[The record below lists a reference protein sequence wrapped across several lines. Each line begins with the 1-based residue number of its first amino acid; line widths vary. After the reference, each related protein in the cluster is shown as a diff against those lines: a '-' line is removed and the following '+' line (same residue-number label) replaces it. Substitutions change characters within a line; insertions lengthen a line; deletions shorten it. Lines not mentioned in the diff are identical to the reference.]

1 MRKKRLLIVLFAA
14 IIIVIAL
21 IAVIPDKV
29 GKTGRKR
36 AGKTEQDS
44 LKIEDRVL
52 AEKDFRKKSG
62 GSDEGDGERMISSGD
77 LFWEQGNTAVD
88 SSSDTVY
95 LPCGLQKE
103 LTWREVLDGLEPAD
117 RTGII
122 WFKKDDAMKDLPTAI
137 AKGHPFSAL
146 LVTGEE
152 NLEFNVILT
161 GLPALCIDKTDPDE
175 IVRKETHTGTI
186 SLIPR
191 LGEDNEAGMQE
202 MHCNFH
208 VRGNVASFYKK
219 KPYKVSLLDAN
230 GHKQKKGLLDLRSD
244 DDWILNPMYSDQTRV
259 REATAYALWDQVT
272 ALSDSPVPSSRIR
285 YIELFLDDSYEGI
298 YGLMEPVDKKQ
309 LSLSQG
315 DILYKI
321 DKWDYEYP
329 YMDLYEEME
338 EKKETSILTDR
349 GVNCVEIRYPLNWD
363 STATWKPMQV
373 FHEFCFVNGDS
384 TTLSAAGLHTDPEN
398 TLDLSLF
405 CALTHAM
412 DNNWKN
418 TFLICRR
425 RSAREYDLSRTLW
438 DLNYVF
444 GDVFIFDPQNRYSYF
459 DTFTA
464 EVYEP
469 EEDST
474 FDFEAFLAEDPAVWS
489 RLCGKW
495 KEWREGGISADM
507 ICSTA
512 ESNMRILKES
522 GAIDREMQRWP
533 QSGTPEEAL
542 EKMENWIGRRFDF
555 LDKYLE
561 GDS

>member
-62 GSDEGDGERMISSGD
+62 GSDEGDGERMISSRD
-77 LFWEQGNTAVD
+77 LFWEQGNAAVD

-175 IVRKETHTGTI
+175 IVRKENHTGTI

-309 LSLSQG
+309 LSLAQG

-495 KEWREGGISADM
+495 KAWREGGISADM

-522 GAIDREMQRWP
+522 GAIDREMDRWP

>member
-62 GSDEGDGERMISSGD
+62 GSDEGDGERMISSRD
-77 LFWEQGNTAVD
+77 LFWEQGNAAVD

-95 LPCGLQKE
+95 LPCGLQKK

-495 KEWREGGISADM
+495 KAWREGGISADM

-522 GAIDREMQRWP
+522 GAIDREMDRWP

>member
-62 GSDEGDGERMISSGD
+62 GSDEGDGERMISSRD
-77 LFWEQGNTAVD
+77 LFWEQGNAAVD

-175 IVRKETHTGTI
+175 IVRKENHTGTI

-495 KEWREGGISADM
+495 KAWREGGISADM

-522 GAIDREMQRWP
+522 GAIDREMDRWP

-561 GDS
+561 EVM

>member
-62 GSDEGDGERMISSGD
+62 GSDEGDGERMISSRD
-77 LFWEQGNTAVD
+77 LFWEQGNAAVD

-175 IVRKETHTGTI
+175 IVRKENHTGTI

-495 KEWREGGISADM
+495 KAWREGGISADM

-522 GAIDREMQRWP
+522 GAIDREMDRWP

>member
-29 GKTGRKR
+29 GKTGSKR
-36 AGKTEQDS
+36 PGKTEQDS

-62 GSDEGDGERMISSGD
+62 GSDEGDGERMISSRD
-77 LFWEQGNTAVD
+77 LFWEQGNAAVD

-495 KEWREGGISADM
+495 KAWREGGISADM

-522 GAIDREMQRWP
+522 GAIDREMDRWP

>member
-62 GSDEGDGERMISSGD
+62 GSDEGDGERMISSRD
-77 LFWEQGNTAVD
+77 LFWEQGNAAVD

-175 IVRKETHTGTI
+175 IVRKENHTGTI

-495 KEWREGGISADM
+495 KAWREGGISADM

-522 GAIDREMQRWP
+522 GAIDREMDRWP
-533 QSGTPEEAL
+533 QPGTPEEAL

>member
-62 GSDEGDGERMISSGD
+62 ESDEGDGERMISSGD
-77 LFWEQGNTAVD
+77 LFWEQGNAAVD

-137 AKGHPFSAL
+137 EKGHPFSAL

-175 IVRKETHTGTI
+175 IVRKENHTGTI

-309 LSLSQG
+309 LSLSKG

-329 YMDLYEEME
+329 YMDLYEEAE
-338 EKKETSILTDR
+338 EKKETSILTDL

-464 EVYEP
+464 VVYEP

-495 KEWREGGISADM
+495 KAWREGGISADM

-512 ESNMRILKES
+512 EYNMRILKES
-522 GAIDREMQRWP
+522 GAIDREMERWP
-533 QSGTPEEAL
+533 QPGTPEEAL
-542 EKMENWIGRRFDF
+542 EKMENWIRRRFDF

>member
-62 GSDEGDGERMISSGD
+62 GSDEGDGERMISSRD
-77 LFWEQGNTAVD
+77 LFWEQGNAAVD

-219 KPYKVSLLDAN
+219 KPYKVSRLDAN

-425 RSAREYDLSRTLW
+425 HSAREYDLSRTLW

-495 KEWREGGISADM
+495 KAWREGGISADM

-522 GAIDREMQRWP
+522 GAIDREMDRWP
-533 QSGTPEEAL
+533 QPGTPEEAL

>member
-1 MRKKRLLIVLFAA
+1 MRKKPLIIALAA
-14 IIIVIAL
+14 AIMIIIVL
-21 IAVIPDKV
+21 LFTVPDKV
-29 GKTGRKR
+29 GQSGRKH

-44 LKIEDRVL
+44 LRIKDRIL
-52 AEKDFRKKSG
+52 SEQDFRKKSRDSDG
-62 GSDEGDGERMISSGD
+62 EGSERMICSQD
-77 LFWEQGNTAVD
+77 LFWEKGDAAVD
-88 SSSDTVY
+88 SASDTVY
-95 LPCGLQKE
+95 LPCSRQE
-103 LTWREVLDGLEPAD
+103 DLTWQKVLDGLEPAD
-117 RTGII
+117 RTGVI
-122 WFKKDDAMKDLPTAI
+122 WFEKDGAMNDLPSAI
-137 AKGHPFSAL
+137 AGGHPFRAL
-146 LVTGEE
+146 LATDDEK
-152 NLEFNVILT
+152 LEFNVVLT
-161 GLPALCIDKTDPDE
+161 GLPALCIFKTDSDE
-175 IVRKETHTGTI
+175 IVRKEKHTGMI
-186 SLIPR
+186 SLIPP
-191 LGEDNEAGMQE
+191 LGDEDQAGMRE
-202 MHCNFH
+202 MNCSFH

-219 KPYKVSLLDAN
+219 KPYKISLLDAN

-259 REATAYALWDQVT
+259 RETTAYALWDQVT
-272 ALSDSPVPSSRIR
+272 ALSGSPVPSSRIR

-321 DKWDYEYP
+321 DKWDDEYP
-329 YMDLYEEME
+329 YRDLYEEME
-338 EKKETSILTDR
+338 EKKETSILTDK

-373 FHEFCFVNGDS
+373 FHEFCFVNGDLA
-384 TTLSAAGLHTDPEN
+384 TLSGAGLHTDPEN
-398 TLDLSLF
+398 TVDVSLF

-444 GDVFIFDPQNRYSYF
+444 GDVFTFDPQNRYSYF

-474 FDFEAFLAEDPAVWS
+474 FDFEAFLAADPSVWNM
-489 RLCGKW
+489 LCQKW
-495 KEWREGGISADM
+495 STWREGGISADM

-522 GAIDREMQRWP
+522 GAMDREMKRWP
-533 QSGTPEEAL
+533 QQDTPEDAL
-542 EKMENWIGRRFDF
+542 EKMENWIGRRFEF
-555 LDKYLE
+555 LDGYLN

>member
-62 GSDEGDGERMISSGD
+62 GSDEGDGERMISSRD
-77 LFWEQGNTAVD
+77 LFWEQGNAAVD

-175 IVRKETHTGTI
+175 IVRKVNHTGTI

-495 KEWREGGISADM
+495 KAWREGGISADM

-522 GAIDREMQRWP
+522 GAIDREMDRWP

>member
-62 GSDEGDGERMISSGD
+62 ESDEGDGERMISSGD
-77 LFWEQGNTAVD
+77 LFWERGNAAVD

-137 AKGHPFSAL
+137 EKGHPFSAL

-175 IVRKETHTGTI
+175 IVRKENHTGTI

-309 LSLSQG
+309 LSLSKG

-338 EKKETSILTDR
+338 EKKETSILTDL

-398 TLDLSLF
+398 TVDLSLF

-495 KEWREGGISADM
+495 KAWREGGISADM

-512 ESNMRILKES
+512 ESNMRVLKES
-522 GAIDREMQRWP
+522 GAIDREMERWP
-533 QSGTPEEAL
+533 QPGTPEEAL
-542 EKMENWIGRRFDF
+542 EKMENWIRRRFDF

>member
-62 GSDEGDGERMISSGD
+62 GSDEGDGERMISSRD
-77 LFWEQGNTAVD
+77 LFWEQGNAAVD

-175 IVRKETHTGTI
+175 IVRKENHTGTI

-495 KEWREGGISADM
+495 KAWREGGISADM

-533 QSGTPEEAL
+533 QPGTPEEAL

>member
-36 AGKTEQDS
+36 PGKTEQDS

-62 GSDEGDGERMISSGD
+62 GSDEGDGERMISSRD

-495 KEWREGGISADM
+495 KAWREGGISADM

-522 GAIDREMQRWP
+522 GAIDREMDRWP
-533 QSGTPEEAL
+533 QPGTPEEAL

>member
-62 GSDEGDGERMISSGD
+62 GSDEGDGERMISSRD
-77 LFWEQGNTAVD
+77 LFWEQGNAAVD

-95 LPCGLQKE
+95 LPCGLQKK

-175 IVRKETHTGTI
+175 IVRKENHTGTI

-405 CALTHAM
+405 CALAHAM

-495 KEWREGGISADM
+495 KAWREGGISADM

-522 GAIDREMQRWP
+522 GAIDREMDRWP

>member
-29 GKTGRKR
+29 GQTGRKR

-62 GSDEGDGERMISSGD
+62 GSDEGDGERMISSRD
-77 LFWEQGNTAVD
+77 LFWEQGNAAVD

-495 KEWREGGISADM
+495 KAWREGGISADM

-522 GAIDREMQRWP
+522 GAIDREMDRWP
-533 QSGTPEEAL
+533 QPGTPEEAL

>member
-62 GSDEGDGERMISSGD
+62 GSDEGDGERMISSRD
-77 LFWEQGNTAVD
+77 LFWEQGNAAVD

-95 LPCGLQKE
+95 LPCGLEKE

-175 IVRKETHTGTI
+175 IVRKENHTGTI

-495 KEWREGGISADM
+495 KAWREGGISADM

-522 GAIDREMQRWP
+522 GAIDREMDRWP

>member
-62 GSDEGDGERMISSGD
+62 GSDEGDGERMISSRD
-77 LFWEQGNTAVD
+77 LFWEQGNAAVD

-95 LPCGLQKE
+95 LPCGLEKE

-175 IVRKETHTGTI
+175 IVRKENHTGTI

-405 CALTHAM
+405 CALAHAM

-495 KEWREGGISADM
+495 KAWREGGISADM

-533 QSGTPEEAL
+533 QPGTPEEAL

-555 LDKYLE
+555 LDKSLE

>member
-1 MRKKRLLIVLFAA
+1 MRKKRLIIVLFAA

-44 LKIEDRVL
+44 LKIEDRIL

-62 GSDEGDGERMISSGD
+62 ESDEGDGERMISSGD
-77 LFWEQGNTAVD
+77 LFWERGNAAVD

-103 LTWREVLDGLEPAD
+103 LTWQEVLDGLEPAD

-122 WFKKDDAMKDLPTAI
+122 WFKKDDALKDLPAAI
-137 AKGHPFSAL
+137 ENGHPFRAL
-146 LVTGEE
+146 LVTDDE

-175 IVRKETHTGTI
+175 IVRKENHTGMI

-191 LGEDNEAGMQE
+191 LGEDNEAGAQE

-208 VRGNVASFYKK
+208 VRGNVASFFKK
-219 KPYKVSLLDAN
+219 KPYKISLLDAN
-230 GHKQKKGLLDLRSD
+230 GNKLKKSLLDLRSD

-272 ALSDSPVPSSRIR
+272 ALSESPVPSSRIR

-329 YMDLYEEME
+329 YMDLYEEAE
-338 EKKETSILTDR
+338 EKRENSILSDR

-398 TLDLSLF
+398 TVDLSLF
-405 CALTHAM
+405 CALTHSM
-412 DNNWKN
+412 DCNWKN

-425 RSAREYDLSRTLW
+425 RSAREYDLTRTIW

-474 FDFEAFLAEDPAVWS
+474 FDFEAFLAEDPSYWN
-489 RLCGKW
+489 RLCHKW
-495 KEWREGGISADM
+495 KTWREGGISADM

-522 GAIDREMQRWP
+522 GAIDREMERWP
-533 QSGTPEEAL
+533 QPGTPEEAL
-542 EKMENWIGRRFDF
+542 EKMENWIRRRFDF

-561 GDS
+561 GDF

>member
-62 GSDEGDGERMISSGD
+62 GSDEGDGERMISSRD
-77 LFWEQGNTAVD
+77 LFWEQGNAAVD

-175 IVRKETHTGTI
+175 IVRKENHTGTI

-495 KEWREGGISADM
+495 KAWREGGISADM

-533 QSGTPEEAL
+533 QPGTPEEAL
-542 EKMENWIGRRFDF
+542 EKMENWIRRRFDF